1 MFAAVLSNKDY
12 NSNYKLTLKSKA
24 RRESLLM
31 IFNPKYNLRPQT
43 QFVENSCEVGIE
55 KIAKGNSTEY
65 IATVRNCTEQNIRK
79 YFFIYILDKSENGGT
94 VLSHN
99 LDVPDDDH
107 GFDYHKYVDTY
118 YRESDKN
125 IHYAVLNFPAMEA
138 DGITVKEFGFALS
151 YSETFFFEEADVV
164 APRRLWRYEI

>member
-31 IFNPKYNLRPQT
+31 IFNRKYNLPPQT

-65 IATVRNCTEQNIRK
+65 ITTVRNCTEQNIRK
-79 YFFIYILDKSENGGT
+79 YFFIYILNKSENGGT

-99 LDVPDDDH
+99 LDVPEM
-107 GFDYHKYVDTY
+107 TM
-118 YRESDKN
+118 
-125 IHYAVLNFPAMEA
+125 VLT
-138 DGITVKEFGFALS
+138 ITSMSTRTIEGATKIFITLF
-151 YSETFFFEEADVV
+151 
-164 APRRLWRYEI
+164 

>member
-31 IFNPKYNLRPQT
+31 IFNRKYNLPPQT

-65 IATVRNCTEQNIRK
+65 ITTVRNCTEQNIRK
-79 YFFIYILDKSENGGT
+79 YFFIYILNKSENGGT

-99 LDVPDDDH
+99 LDVP
-107 GFDYHKYVDTY
+107 
-118 YRESDKN
+118 EMN
-125 IHYAVLNFPAMEA
+125 MVLT
-138 DGITVKEFGFALS
+138 ITSMSTRTIEGATKIFITLF
-151 YSETFFFEEADVV
+151 
-164 APRRLWRYEI
+164 

>member
-1 MFAAVLSNKDY
+1 
-12 NSNYKLTLKSKA
+12 
-24 RRESLLM
+24 M
-31 IFNPKYNLRPQT
+31 IFNPKYNLPPQT
-43 QFVENSCEVGIE
+43 QFVENSGEVGIE

-65 IATVRNCTEQNIRK
+65 ITTVRNCTEQNIRK

-118 YRESDKN
+118 YRGSDKN

-151 YSETFFFEEADVV
+151 YSETFFYDEADVV
-164 APRRLWRYEI
+164 APRRLWCYEI

>member
-31 IFNPKYNLRPQT
+31 IFNRKYNLPPQT

-65 IATVRNCTEQNIRK
+65 ITTVRNCTEQNIRK
-79 YFFIYILDKSENGGT
+79 YFFIYILNKSENGGT

-99 LDVPDDDH
+99 LDVPEM
-107 GFDYHKYVDTY
+107 TM
-118 YRESDKN
+118 
-125 IHYAVLNFPAMEA
+125 VLT
-138 DGITVKEFGFALS
+138 ITSMSTRTIEGAIKIFITLF
-151 YSETFFFEEADVV
+151 
-164 APRRLWRYEI
+164 